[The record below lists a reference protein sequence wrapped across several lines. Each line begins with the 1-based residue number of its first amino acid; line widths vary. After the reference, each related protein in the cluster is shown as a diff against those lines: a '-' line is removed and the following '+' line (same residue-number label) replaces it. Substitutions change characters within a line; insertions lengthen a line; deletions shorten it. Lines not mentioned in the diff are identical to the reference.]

1 MRKPV
6 MGVGQKGSFP
16 LGRLILLAVFI
27 FFCSLTN
34 LALAQQETQAYEEDR
49 YFHEEYTLQPGDV
62 IEITVYEGAG
72 EVERKRGTEKFTISG
87 SGEIFYEL
95 IGSVKISGKT
105 SSQLE
110 GEITENL
117 KQYIRGPR
125 AIVRIIEYAGRAV
138 LVFGEVNKVGIYP
151 LKENIRIAEFLASIG
166 GTSRDADIRRVII
179 SRNNGEIVRFN
190 LEKFLFDNDNS
201 KNVILEEGD
210 KIIVLKKKQGW
221 WDWLKVNLP
230 VVTALLT
237 ITMFIITL
245 GK

>member
-1 MRKPV
+1 M
-6 MGVGQKGSFP
+6 
-16 LGRLILLAVFI
+16 
-27 FFCSLTN
+27 
-34 LALAQQETQAYEEDR
+34 
-49 YFHEEYTLQPGDV
+49 
-62 IEITVYEGAG
+62 
-72 EVERKRGTEKFTISG
+72 
-87 SGEIFYEL
+87 
-95 IGSVKISGKT
+95 
-105 SSQLE
+105 
-110 GEITENL
+110 
-117 KQYIRGPR
+117 
-125 AIVRIIEYAGRAV
+125 
-138 LVFGEVNKVGIYP
+138 
-151 LKENIRIAEFLASIG
+151 KENIRIAEFLASIG

>member
-1 MRKPV
+1 MGKPV
-6 MGVGQKGSFP
+6 NFGQEGFFR
-16 LGRLILLAVFI
+16 LGKLILVAVSI
-27 FFCSLTN
+27 LFCSWTN
-34 LALAQQETQAYEEDR
+34 SAQALQETQAYEEDR

-62 IEITVYEGAG
+62 IEITIYEGTAEG
-72 EVERKRGTEKFTISG
+72 ERKRGTEKFTISTA
-87 SGEIFYEL
+87 GEIFYEL
-95 IGSVKISGKT
+95 LGGVKVSGM
-105 SSQLE
+105 SASQLE
-110 GEITENL
+110 REITDGL
-117 KQYIRGPR
+117 KQYIRAPR
-125 AIVRIIEYAGRAV
+125 AKVQIIEYSGRAV
-138 LVFGEVNKVGIYP
+138 LVFGEVNKVGIYT

-210 KIIVLKKKQGW
+210 KIIVLKKRQGW

-230 VVTALLT
+230 VVTSIIT
-237 ITMFIITL
+237 ITMVIITL